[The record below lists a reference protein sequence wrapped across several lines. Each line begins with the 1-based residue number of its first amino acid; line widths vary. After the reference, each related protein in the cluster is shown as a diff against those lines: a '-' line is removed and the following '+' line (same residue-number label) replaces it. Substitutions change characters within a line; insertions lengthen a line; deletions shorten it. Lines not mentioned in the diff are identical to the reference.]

1 MPQSVDI
8 LAETVASGCGV
19 SIDRAALQQFVAG
32 DVLDGPKA
40 PGWFVDFFNNVI
52 KRRGGEYAIPVNDW
66 PELINALLWLN
77 DKYELDFDYD
87 GESLMWRLP
96 QLKVMLEVN
105 VLEENN
111 AAYPA
116 RVFVVS

>member
-8 LAETVASGCGV
+8 LAETVSSGCGV
-19 SIDRAALQQFVAG
+19 SIDRGALQQFVAG

-40 PGWFVDFFNNVI
+40 PTWFVDFFNNVI
-52 KRRGGEYAIPVNDW
+52 KRRGGEYPIPARDW
-66 PELINALLWLN
+66 PELINALLWLH

-96 QLKVMLEVN
+96 QLKLMLEVN
-105 VLEENN
+105 LLDESED
-111 AAYPA
+111 AYPA
-116 RVFVVS
+116 RIFVS